1 MIGLLTCKYRLCNTW
16 RMISSAQK
24 ARAIRAA
31 ESCKRLGITQQ
42 QIADA
47 LGVSQG
53 QVSRILGAKGIRA
66 SRLFEEVCLY
76 VEGFDHGVTVDA
88 VKANDELIEAVRDA
102 WDGSAQHAKGL
113 AAVIRTLSV
122 LRPRQGK

>member
-1 MIGLLTCKYRLCNTW
+1 
-16 RMISSAQK
+16 MISPAQI

-31 ESCKRLGITQQ
+31 ESCRRLDITQQ

-53 QVSRILGAKGIRA
+53 QVSRILGAKGVRA

-76 VEGFDHGVTVDA
+76 VEGFDRGVTADA
-88 VKANDELIEAVRDA
+88 VKENDELIEALRDA
-102 WDGSAQHAKGL
+102 WDGSVQHAKGL

-122 LRPRQGK
+122 LRPRPRK

>member
-1 MIGLLTCKYRLCNTW
+1 
-16 RMISSAQK
+16 MISPAQK

-31 ESCKRLGITQQ
+31 ESCKRLDLTQQ

-53 QVSRILGAKGIRA
+53 QVSRILGAKGVRA

-76 VEGFDHGVTVDA
+76 VESFDRGVTAD
-88 VKANDELIEAVRDA
+88 AVRDNDQLVEA
-102 WDGSAQHAKGL
+102 LRDIWDGSAQHAKGL
-113 AAVIRTLSV
+113 AVVIRSLGV
-122 LRPRQGK
+122 LCPRANR